1 MTGKIYVSELAS
13 ILVEKYGIDKRG
25 AQGFIAA
32 MVDVIRDGVARDKLV
47 KVKGLGTF
55 KVVEVE
61 ARESVNVNT
70 GERVVID
77 SHSKLTFTPD
87 AAMKD
92 LVNKPF
98 SQFETVVLN
107 EGVTFDD
114 MGQKD
119 VEEPPVEEE
128 APVEEETPVEEE
140 APAPLSSPEGDTI
153 DPGAPEDPDAPEAI
167 GVPAAPEA
175 PEAPAPEATDTPE
188 DPDTPEAPAPHSSL
202 QWLWIPIILVL
213 CGLCFGAGY
222 YLGQQ
227 KKEPPVVPPTETSQS
242 THAESIVPE
251 DTADIVIKEAPDA
264 QTVQQTAQ
272 PEPQQPQPQP
282 EAAAPQQPQAQ
293 QQPKAQAQ
301 QQPQAQPKD
310 NEDYKKYEAMDNRVR
325 TGAYQIVGLDH
336 VVKVKQGETLYRISR
351 SALGPGMECYVEV
364 YNGITKDTPLQVG
377 QEIKIPKLKMKAA
390 ARKKLNR

>member
-13 ILVEKYGIDKRG
+13 ILVEKYGIDKRE
-25 AQGFIAA
+25 AQRFIAA
-32 MVDVIRDGVARDKLV
+32 MVDVIQDGIARDRLV

-114 MGQKD
+114 MNQKE
-119 VEEPPVEEE
+119 VEEPSVEEE
-128 APVEEETPVEEE
+128 PSEVVEEETPTDIVEEE
-140 APAPLSSPEGDTI
+140 TPSEEEEPSPEEPSVEEAEDEEEDDTS
-153 DPGAPEDPDAPEAI
+153 
-167 GVPAAPEA
+167 
-175 PEAPAPEATDTPE
+175 
-188 DPDTPEAPAPHSSL
+188 HSSL
-202 QWLWIPIILVL
+202 QWLWIPIILLL
-213 CGLCFGAGY
+213 CGLSFGAGY
-222 YLGQQ
+222 YFGQQ
-227 KKEPPVVPPTETSQS
+227 KKEPPVVPPTETAQS
-242 THAESIVPE
+242 THAESIIPE
-251 DTADIVIKEAPDA
+251 DTADIVIKESPDA
-264 QTVQQTAQ
+264 NQTEVK
-272 PEPQQPQPQP
+272 E
-282 EAAAPQQPQAQ
+282 EV
-293 QQPKAQAQ
+293 K
-301 QQPQAQPKD
+301 
-310 NEDYKKYEAMDNRVR
+310 EDEEYKKYEAMDNRVR
-325 TGAYQIVGLDH
+325 TGAYQIVGLDR

-351 SALGPGMECYVEV
+351 SILGPGMECYVEV
-364 YNGITKDTPLQVG
+364 YNGITSDTPLQVG

>member
-1 MTGKIYVSELAS
+1 M
-13 ILVEKYGIDKRG
+13 
-25 AQGFIAA
+25 
-32 MVDVIRDGVARDKLV
+32 
-47 KVKGLGTF
+47 
-55 KVVEVE
+55 
-61 ARESVNVNT
+61 
-70 GERVVID
+70 
-77 SHSKLTFTPD
+77 
-87 AAMKD
+87 
-92 LVNKPF
+92 
-98 SQFETVVLN
+98 
-107 EGVTFDD
+107 
-114 MGQKD
+114 
-119 VEEPPVEEE
+119 
-128 APVEEETPVEEE
+128 
-140 APAPLSSPEGDTI
+140 
-153 DPGAPEDPDAPEAI
+153 
-167 GVPAAPEA
+167 
-175 PEAPAPEATDTPE
+175 
-188 DPDTPEAPAPHSSL
+188 
-202 QWLWIPIILVL
+202 L

-272 PEPQQPQPQP
+272 PEPQQPQSQP

-293 QQPKAQAQ
+293 QQPKPQAQ
-301 QQPQAQPKD
+301 QQSQAQPKD

>member
-13 ILVEKYGIDKRG
+13 ILVEKYGIDKRE
-25 AQGFIAA
+25 AQRFIAA
-32 MVDVIRDGVARDKLV
+32 MVDVIQDGIARDRLV

-70 GERVVID
+70 GERVMID

-114 MGQKD
+114 MNQKE
-119 VEEPPVEEE
+119 VEEPSVEDTEESPVMEESVVAPLVEEPSE
-128 APVEEETPVEEE
+128 VVEEVPAEVVEEETPTDIVEEE
-140 APAPLSSPEGDTI
+140 TPLEEEEPSVEEPSAEEASAEEPSVEE
-153 DPGAPEDPDAPEAI
+153 AEDEEEDDAS
-167 GVPAAPEA
+167 
-175 PEAPAPEATDTPE
+175 
-188 DPDTPEAPAPHSSL
+188 HSSL
-202 QWLWIPIILVL
+202 QWLWIPIILLL
-213 CGLCFGAGY
+213 CGLSFGAGY
-222 YLGQQ
+222 YFGQQ
-227 KKEPPVVPPTETSQS
+227 KKEPPVVPPTETAQS
-242 THAESIVPE
+242 THAESIIPE
-251 DTADIVIKEAPDA
+251 DTADIVIKESPDA
-264 QTVQQTAQ
+264 NQTEVKTSESEQTQKQAEVAEQQT
-272 PEPQQPQPQP
+272 PQQ
-282 EAAAPQQPQAQ
+282 
-293 QQPKAQAQ
+293 AQAV
-301 QQPQAQPKD
+301 K
-310 NEDYKKYEAMDNRVR
+310 EDEEYKKYEAMDNRVR

>member
-13 ILVEKYGIDKRG
+13 ILVEKYGIDKRE
-25 AQGFIAA
+25 AQRFIAA
-32 MVDVIRDGVARDKLV
+32 MVDVIQDGIARDRLV

-114 MGQKD
+114 MNQKE
-119 VEEPPVEEE
+119 VEEPSVEEE
-128 APVEEETPVEEE
+128 PAEVVEEETPTDIVEEE
-140 APAPLSSPEGDTI
+140 TPSEEEEASAEEASAEEPSVEEPSVEEPSVEESSAEEASVEEASVEEPSVEEAEDEEEDDTS
-153 DPGAPEDPDAPEAI
+153 
-167 GVPAAPEA
+167 
-175 PEAPAPEATDTPE
+175 
-188 DPDTPEAPAPHSSL
+188 HSSL
-202 QWLWIPIILVL
+202 QWLWIPIILLL
-213 CGLCFGAGY
+213 CGLSFGAGY
-222 YLGQQ
+222 YFGQQ
-227 KKEPPVVPPTETSQS
+227 KKEPPVVPPTETAQS
-242 THAESIVPE
+242 THAESIIPE
-251 DTADIVIKEAPDA
+251 DTADIVIKESPDA
-264 QTVQQTAQ
+264 NQTEVK
-272 PEPQQPQPQP
+272 E
-282 EAAAPQQPQAQ
+282 EV
-293 QQPKAQAQ
+293 K
-301 QQPQAQPKD
+301 
-310 NEDYKKYEAMDNRVR
+310 EDEEYKKYEAMDNRVR
-325 TGAYQIVGLDH
+325 TGAYQIVGLDR

-351 SALGPGMECYVEV
+351 SILGPGMECYVEV
-364 YNGITKDTPLQVG
+364 YNGITSDTPLLVG

>member
-32 MVDVIRDGVARDKLV
+32 MVDVIRDGIARDKLV

-107 EGVTFDD
+107 DGVTFDD
-114 MGQKD
+114 MGQKE

-128 APVEEETPVEEE
+128 APVEEKAPEPQEPIAPIETI
-140 APAPLSSPEGDTI
+140 ATI
-153 DPGAPEDPDAPEAI
+153 DAI
-167 GVPAAPEA
+167 ETIETTT
-175 PEAPAPEATDTPE
+175 PEAPAPETPEVPEAPAPETPETPDDPE
-188 DPDTPEAPAPHSSL
+188 DPDTPEDPEPHSSL

-301 QQPQAQPKD
+301 QAQPKD